1 MEDVKLKDQDIV
13 ELFNRMPEANR
24 EAIIIAQERM
34 IKELKDQNLEL
45 SKKNLNG
52 VKKVKAGVQYSDN
65 CMVHDEAG
73 RTQAVGID
81 HGQYHN
87 EHLKWKRKRP

>member
-13 ELFNRMPEANR
+13 ELFNRMPEAKR

-52 VKKVKAGVQYSDN
+52 VKKIKAEV
-65 CMVHDEAG
+65 
-73 RTQAVGID
+73 
-81 HGQYHN
+81 
-87 EHLKWKRKRP
+87 

>member
-13 ELFNRMPEANR
+13 ELFNRMPEAKR

-52 VKKVKAGVQYSDN
+52 VKKVKAGV
-65 CMVHDEAG
+65 
-73 RTQAVGID
+73 
-81 HGQYHN
+81 
-87 EHLKWKRKRP
+87 